1 MSWVQTGVTVGV
13 SLHGVWSGQQA
24 GKEAAKQAK
33 KRGSMIAEL
42 SAFKVRQRTLE
53 SKQAKLNV
61 LEQGAQAQQTA
72 YLQSSQDIANTV
84 SESSGSGAVISGS
97 IKDVQR
103 MKENQGDAI
112 QVAIADNTNKNI
124 KAITRDTKAQNEA
137 DLFAASQGQQLAN
150 AEAHS
155 IHRANQRQFVAG
167 ISKAMVQGY
176 GTYKSRT
183 LASSGKYEDKAF
195 WTKDFASWD
204 QIKSGD
210 FHI

>member
-84 SESSGSGAVISGS
+84 SESSGSGAIISGS

-112 QVAIADNTNKNI
+112 QVAITQNTNKNI
-124 KAITRDTKAQNEA
+124 EAITRDTDAQNAA
-137 DLFAASQGQQLAN
+137 DKYAAQQGQTLAN
-150 AEAHS
+150 EEAHS

-167 ISKAMVQGY
+167 ILNTAVQGY
-176 GTYKSRT
+176 SAYSNRT
-183 LASSGKYEDKAF
+183 KASSGKYEDKAF
-195 WTKDFASWD
+195 WTKDFASWE
-204 QIKSGD
+204 QIKSGQ